1 MTKYAWKV
9 DEKEV
14 RADVKDNLPND
25 WDLKVFLVTSG
36 DTGKKYW
43 VQVMTE
49 RNTAPVFLCDCP
61 EGKFKAPLTILG
73 LRDFMCKHSLAV
85 EEAM

>member
-14 RADVKDNLPND
+14 RTDVKDNLPND
-25 WDLKVFLVTSG
+25 WELKVFKVTSG
-36 DTGKKYW
+36 DTGKTYW
-43 VQVMTE
+43 VQALRKKAGVT
-49 RNTAPVFLCDCP
+49 VFLCDCP
-61 EGKFKAPLTILG
+61 EGKFKAPLLVLG
-73 LRDFMCKHSLAV
+73 LREFMCKHALAV